1 MKRLL
6 IVLFC
11 VAVVFC
17 MYGCGG
23 SSSTSA
29 PEEKAEEEEPAAEEP
44 KAVELVESGY
54 AVDDSNYAYFGA
66 VIKNPDDKTAYE
78 YACVVAT
85 AYNDK
90 GEEIGKAEDSINV
103 ILPGEQLAAA
113 SFVLC
118 HEQKPDKVEITVE
131 TGYPIEPSDDMLKAS
146 DFEIKDLEEKSD
158 EDTGLMAIKGKIKN
172 NSSIDRDMV
181 DIIFLF
187 RKDGKIVYGEST
199 YVENLGAGEE
209 GEFAI
214 LKSSDLPEYDN
225 YEVSVSK

>member
-54 AVDDSNYAYFGA
+54 AVDDSDDVYFGA

-78 YACVVAT
+78 YASVVAT

-90 GEEIGKAEDSINV
+90 GEEIGKTEDSIKV
-103 ILPGEQLAAA
+103 ILPGEQVAAA
-113 SFVLC
+113 TFALC
-118 HEQKPDKVEITVE
+118 DEKPDKVEITVE

-146 DFEIKDLEEKSD
+146 DFEIKDLEEKTS
-158 EDTGLMAIKGKIKN
+158 EDVGLMAIKGKIKN
-172 NSSIDRDMV
+172 NSSVDRDMV

-187 RKDGKIVYGEST
+187 RKDGKIVYGDST